1 MIKTSPR
8 YVKKVE
14 KNNVSFERSSLDI
27 YSIMFLFCFVNTFRQ
42 DWGISSNGRA
52 PALHAGGT
60 GIDARILHILF
71 SFFPSFF
78 CLTKIMKELYSFL
91 PWNLFCRMFLSS
103 HRKKGG
109 LAQMVD
115 RPLFFFPFPCSSK
128 LNWSKKVNKTGQY
141 SNYRIFP
148 TSPADSNC

>member
-27 YSIMFLFCFVNTFRQ
+27 YSIMFLFCFVNSFRQ

-78 CLTKIMKELYSFL
+78 CLTKIMKELYSFCHEIY
-91 PWNLFCRMFLSS
+91 FAVCFSVAIEKR
-103 HRKKGG
+103 G
-109 LAQMVD
+109 D
-115 RPLFFFPFPCSSK
+115 
-128 LNWSKKVNKTGQY
+128 
-141 SNYRIFP
+141 
-148 TSPADSNC
+148 

>member
-14 KNNVSFERSSLDI
+14 KNNVSFERSLWTYI
-27 YSIMFLFCFVNTFRQ
+27 LLCFCFVLLIPL
-42 DWGISSNGRA
+42 D
-52 PALHAGGT
+52 
-60 GIDARILHILF
+60 RIGELAQMVERPLCMREVPGSMPGFSIIFF

-78 CLTKIMKELYSFL
+78 CLTEI

-141 SNYRIFP
+141 SNYRIFA

>member
-27 YSIMFLFCFVNTFRQ
+27 YSIMFLFCFVNSFRQ

-60 GIDARILHILF
+60 GIDARILH
-71 SFFPSFF
+71 
-78 CLTKIMKELYSFL
+78 T
-91 PWNLFCRMFLSS
+91 
-103 HRKKGG
+103 
-109 LAQMVD
+109 
-115 RPLFFFPFPCSSK
+115 FFFFFLLFVANLLAASK
-128 LNWSKKVNKTGQY
+128 
-141 SNYRIFP
+141 
-148 TSPADSNC
+148 